1 MSEESKTHLV
11 PVRIFSG
18 NTARL
23 DAELARGLLAQEG
36 IECEIPGEVAADTFP
51 FLDVQLLVR
60 EEDAER
66 AAQFLESALAAAA
79 SEDQSVG
86 EEEEPEAG

>member
-51 FLDVQLLVR
+51 FLEVQLLVR
-60 EEDAER
+60 EEDANR
-66 AAQFLESALAAAA
+66 AAQFLESTLAAAGP
-79 SEDQSVG
+79 EDQST
-86 EEEEPEAG
+86 EDEEEPEAG

>member
-66 AAQFLESALAAAA
+66 AAQFLESALSAAG
-79 SEDQSVG
+79 SEDQSAG

>member
-1 MSEESKTHLV
+1 MSEESKMHLV

-66 AAQFLESALAAAA
+66 AAQFLESALAAAPPE
-79 SEDQSVG
+79 EDQSG
-86 EEEEPEAG
+86 EEEGPEAG

>member
-66 AAQFLESALAAAA
+66 AAQFLESALAAAGP
-79 SEDQSVG
+79 EDQSVG